1 MIIKRAN
8 IESVIIYPNPTQ
20 SEINIIGLD
29 SNDKGLQVKVYNK
42 VGQLLSDKSE
52 TTGGSLKL
60 SLEDYIPGLYLLEVT
75 FDSGVSYH
83 KVVKE

>member
-20 SEINIIGLD
+20 IEIKIIGLD

-60 SLEDYIPGLYLLEVT
+60 SLEDY
-75 FDSGVSYH
+75 
-83 KVVKE
+83 